1 MLDEQGEV
9 VSRDIPR
16 ILGALKCGHELMG
29 SALPAGYN
37 STVTRVK
44 QLFAEEVTH
53 RQAERE
59 HRLGLSSGQRYILRE
74 MRLLFGVTTED
85 DIKVQI
91 NVLEKAFRGRVTKA
105 INKELNLLRRNG
117 VTGDGLLKTLANLF
131 TQHNMRSW
139 MDRQGSLLTHP
150 TPKIVCSEALGVS

>member
-1 MLDEQGEV
+1 MLDEQGEI

-16 ILGALKCGHELMG
+16 ILGVLKCGHELTG

-37 STVTRVK
+37 ATVMRVK

-53 RQAERE
+53 RQAELE
-59 HRLGLSSGQRYILRE
+59 HTLGLSSGQRYILRE
-74 MRLLFGVTTED
+74 MRLLFGVTTDEE
-85 DIKVQI
+85 IKAQI

-117 VTGDGLLKTLANLF
+117 VTGESLLKTLASLF
-131 TQHNMRSW
+131 TQHNISAW
-139 MDRQGSLLTHP
+139 MDCQGASPTHP